1 MDTDGTPGY
10 TGGHWECRCTALLG
24 RSKLDYRPD
33 PRRGR
38 WRLADG
44 NRHATRH
51 AAGGAESGGG
61 CVGKFHGFR
70 ARSKN
75 SGEILCH
82 KEAFANN
89 NKTLRRE
96 LGPATRRCTP
106 SSSSW
111 ERFYVYR
118 FTSAQGS
125 QNFSPPFLEE
135 STETALY

>member
-51 AAGGAESGGG
+51 AAGGAETGGG

-70 ARSKN
+70 ARLRN
-75 SGEILCH
+75 SREILRH

-89 NKTLRRE
+89 NKTPRRE
-96 LGPATRRCTP
+96 LGPATRTNFI
-106 SSSSW
+106 SSPT
-111 ERFYVYR
+111 R
-118 FTSAQGS
+118 
-125 QNFSPPFLEE
+125 NFCDTH
-135 STETALY
+135 STYLMVDALTN